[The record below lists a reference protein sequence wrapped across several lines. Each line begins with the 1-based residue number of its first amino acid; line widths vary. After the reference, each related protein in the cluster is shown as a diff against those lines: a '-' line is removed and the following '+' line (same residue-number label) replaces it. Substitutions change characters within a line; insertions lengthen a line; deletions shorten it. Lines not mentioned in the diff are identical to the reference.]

1 MQTQRYMDEKR
12 KETWI
17 CKALKY
23 EEKNGV
29 IIPTHAEVF
38 WRLKE
43 GDFSYAR
50 FFVQQIEYDKPEI
63 F

>member
-1 MQTQRYMDEKR
+1 MKYLSSIKL
-12 KETWI
+12 I
-17 CKALKY
+17 SPLKCLEGY
-23 EEKNGV
+23 SFIKWVAFLNIHFV
-29 IIPTHAEVF
+29 TIVF

-50 FFVQQIEYDKPEI
+50 FFVQRIEYDKPEM